1 MDAHSL
7 PDSRATHLR
16 THPFPELRTTN
27 RTRFIEH
34 RGKRVLLL
42 DYTGLG
48 DDPAEL
54 QAEIERTKA
63 VISAEPPGTVLTL
76 TDVRGARITPA
87 NVRAM
92 KELVQHNVPYVR
104 WSAVVVGLSG
114 VYLTAFRAIQALS
127 RRRNLRS
134 FGDPDEAKEWLV
146 TQP

>member
-1 MDAHSL
+1 MDAHTLRGTRAIHL
-7 PDSRATHLR
+7 P
-16 THPFPELRTTN
+16 THPFPQAPARN
-27 RTRFIEH
+27 RTQFAEH
-34 RGKRVLLL
+34 RGRRILLL
-42 DYTGLG
+42 DYTDLG

-54 QAEIERTKA
+54 QAEIEHTKA
-63 VISAEPPGTVLTL
+63 VVSAEPPGSVLIL

-92 KELVQHNVPYVR
+92 KELVQHNVPYVK